1 MPRTPPSR
9 ERRVSPS
16 RNVAPIRGR
25 GRRSPPP
32 PPPPR
37 PDWAWFF
44 DIDGTLVEIAS
55 TPWGIV
61 VDDDMPK
68 LMRRLNAYAGGAVA
82 LVTGRAI
89 DAVDDLLPLPAMP
102 IAGQHG
108 LEVRTA
114 TGKRLIHAREAD
126 NLAHVRELLEA
137 AVQRHP
143 ALILEHKGLSLALHY
158 RDAPRLAGYSHRLMR
173 LLLRTYLPDFDIQ
186 KGKRVVELKPAGK
199 DKGIAIRELMMDAPF
214 AGRVPVFVGD
224 DVTDE
229 IAFRTANEM
238 GGHSIKIG
246 SGSTDARWRLGDVVS
261 LRRWLMTALE
271 DAA

>member
-1 MPRTPPSR
+1 MPPSH
-9 ERRVSPS
+9 
-16 RNVAPIRGR
+16 NVAPLRGR
-25 GRRSPPP
+25 GRISPPA
-32 PPPPR
+32 PR

-55 TPWGIV
+55 TPWGIIM
-61 VDDDMPK
+61 DDEMPK
-68 LMRRLNAYAGGAVA
+68 LMRRLNTWAGGAVA

-114 TGKRLIHAREAD
+114 TGKRITHALAAD
-126 NLAHVRELLEA
+126 NLEHVRELLA
-137 AVQRHP
+137 DAVRRHP

-173 LLLRTYLPDFDIQ
+173 SLRRTYLPDFDIQ
-186 KGKRVVELKPAGK
+186 RGKRVVELRPAGK
-199 DKGIAIRELMMDAPF
+199 DKGIAIRELMTDAPF
-214 AGRVPVFVGD
+214 AGRVPVFIGD

-229 IAFRTANEM
+229 IAFQTVNAM

-246 SGSTDARWRLGDVVS
+246 RGSTNARWRIEDVVS
-261 LRRWLMTALE
+261 LRRWLATALE
-271 DAA
+271 DAT